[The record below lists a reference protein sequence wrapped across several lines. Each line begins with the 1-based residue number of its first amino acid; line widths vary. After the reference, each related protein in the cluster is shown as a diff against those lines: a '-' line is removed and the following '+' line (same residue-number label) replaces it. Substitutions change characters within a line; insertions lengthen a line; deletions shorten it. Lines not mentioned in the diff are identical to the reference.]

1 MSIAIGYEITL
12 LELLLEYL
20 EKSDRGEDVN
30 ITLPY
35 TNIDKCFLQLDE
47 AYEGTIRAYLIS
59 PDLFELIKYSD
70 KFEYFTEPPHKSIN
84 GRRFTFYGMLY
95 NIAAI
100 IVDSSLYGHNY
111 IWFANRI
118 QGSTNIFLKHKLII
132 S

>member
-1 MSIAIGYEITL
+1 MSTVTGYEVTL
-12 LELLLEYL
+12 LELLLEYF
-20 EKSDRGEDVN
+20 ERSDRGEDAS

-35 TNIDKCFLQLDE
+35 TNIEKCFLQLNETYDG
-47 AYEGTIRAYLIS
+47 AKIYLIS

-70 KFEYFTEPPHKSIN
+70 KFEYSQEPQHKSIN
-84 GRRFTFYGMLY
+84 GRRFTLYGVLY
-95 NIAAI
+95 DAVI

-118 QGSTNIFLKHKLII
+118 QESTNTFLKHKLII